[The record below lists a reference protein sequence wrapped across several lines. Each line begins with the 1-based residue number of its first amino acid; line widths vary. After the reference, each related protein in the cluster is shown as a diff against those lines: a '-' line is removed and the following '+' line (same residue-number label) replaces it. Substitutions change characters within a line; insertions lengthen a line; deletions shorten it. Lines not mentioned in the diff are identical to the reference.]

1 MATND
6 PVIIKKIKKYAAGHH
21 GGAWKIAYADFVTAM
36 MAFFLLMWLINMT
49 SPEQKKGIA
58 EYFSPPTVS
67 DSKSG
72 AGGVLGGASVT
83 SRVGVT
89 EGGTP
94 SIQSAGTQNPD
105 ETEPNDNA
113 GNTADRDMGFT
124 GGPQAGNKTGGLQ
137 DSNKSGSAQD
147 TGTGRGALLNA
158 ATAPGT
164 ISNNALQE
172 AQARKEAESFKR
184 TEAELRQALN
194 QIPDLQELKNQL
206 VIDQTPDGLR
216 VQIVDQEGRSMFGAG
231 NAEMPPRAKELLQ
244 TVAKVINKMPNRV
257 SIAGHTDSSPFGK
270 ANGYSNWEL
279 SSDRANSARRV
290 LQEGGMDP
298 NRLYQ
303 VTGKADSEPLF
314 PDNPSMA
321 GNRRISIVLLRETPV
336 VPPSF
341 APPPGK

>member
-6 PVIIKKIKKYAAGHH
+6 PVIIKKIKKFGGGHH

-94 SIQSAGTQNPD
+94 SIQSSGSQND
-105 ETEPNDNA
+105 DAEPSENVGA
-113 GNTADRDMGFT
+113 SADRDMGYT
-124 GGPQAGNKTGGLQ
+124 GGPQNGPKTGGLH
-137 DSNKSGSAQD
+137 DEMKTGAAQD
-147 TGTGRGALLNA
+147 TGTGKGALLNS
-158 ATAPGT
+158 TNAPGT
-164 ISNNALQE
+164 ISNSQLQE
-172 AQARKEAESFKR
+172 AAARKETEDFKR
-184 TEAELRQALN
+184 TETELKQALN
-194 QIPDLQELKNQL
+194 EVPNLQELKNQL

-216 VQIVDQEGRSMFGAG
+216 IQIVDQEGRSMFGAG
-231 NAEMPPRAKELLQ
+231 TAEMPARAKELLG
-244 TVAKVINKMPNRV
+244 TVAKIVNKLPNRI
-257 SIAGHTDSSPFGK
+257 SIAGHTDSTSFGK
-270 ANGYSNWEL
+270 ANGYGNWDL
-279 SSDRANSARRV
+279 SSDRANAARRV
-290 LQEGGMDP
+290 LQESGLDP

-341 APPPGK
+341 VSK

>member
-6 PVIIKKIKKYAAGHH
+6 PVIIKKIKKFGGGHH

-94 SIQSAGTQNPD
+94 SIQSGGAQTP
-105 ETEPNDNA
+105 EESEPSDNA
-113 GNTADRDMGFT
+113 GNTADRDMGYT
-124 GGPQAGNKTGGLQ
+124 GGPQPGNKTGGPQ
-137 DSNKSGSAQD
+137 DAMKSGSLQD
-147 TGTGRGALLNA
+147 TGTGRGALVNS

-164 ISNNALQE
+164 ISNAALQE
-172 AQARKEAESFKR
+172 AQAKKESEAFKR

-194 QIPDLQELKNQL
+194 QVPDLQDLKNQL

-216 VQIVDQEGRSMFGAG
+216 IQIVDQEGRSMFGAG
-231 NAEMPPRAKELLQ
+231 NAEMPARTKELLQ
-244 TVAKVINKMPNRV
+244 TVAKVVNRMPNRI
-257 SIAGHTDSSPFGK
+257 SIAGHTDSTPLVRTS
-270 ANGYSNWEL
+270 GYSNWEL
-279 SSDRANSARRV
+279 SSDRANAARRV
-290 LQEGGMDP
+290 LQDGGMDP

-303 VTGKADSEPLF
+303 VTGKADAEPLF

-341 APPPGK
+341 GNK